1 MATPEWFSRL
11 KRRTAEI
18 IDFENDALERDMVR
32 SQETEELL
40 EGIGSFFEKRQP
52 DFAKLRL

>member
-1 MATPEWFSRL
+1 
-11 KRRTAEI
+11 
-18 IDFENDALERDMVR
+18 MVR
-32 SQETEELL
+32 SQETEELR